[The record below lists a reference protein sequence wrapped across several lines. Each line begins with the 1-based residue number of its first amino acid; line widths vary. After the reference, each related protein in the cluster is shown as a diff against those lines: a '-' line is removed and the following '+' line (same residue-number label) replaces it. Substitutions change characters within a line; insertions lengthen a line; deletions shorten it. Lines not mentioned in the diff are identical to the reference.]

1 MRKARLGTNG
11 PELSVIGFGAWA
23 IGGPWVYGWGPQ
35 DDGES
40 IRAIHRAIDL
50 GITWIDTA
58 AAYGFGHSERV
69 VGKALRG
76 RRQQVT
82 LATKC
87 GLVDD
92 GTGEAKRD
100 SRPEGIR
107 RELEAS
113 LRNLETDC
121 IDLYQ
126 IHWHDENVPVEDAWG
141 EMARLRDEGKVRC
154 IGVSNY
160 DVPLLER
167 CSVIAPVQSL
177 QPPYSILNRA
187 VEEEILP
194 YCLTRGIGVVAYSP
208 MGSGLLT
215 GRFDAS
221 RLAPDDWRRKFFAA
235 DYLRRAEALV
245 ERLRPV
251 AQRHDATVG
260 QLAVAWVLRHPA
272 VTSAIVGARTG
283 GQVEENLRGAELSLQ
298 PEDLAEIERAIR
310 ETA

>member
-1 MRKARLGTNG
+1 M
-11 PELSVIGFGAWA
+11 
-23 IGGPWVYGWGPQ
+23 
-35 DDGES
+35 
-40 IRAIHRAIDL
+40 
-50 GITWIDTA
+50 
-58 AAYGFGHSERV
+58 
-69 VGKALRG
+69 
-76 RRQQVT
+76 T